1 MADKAT
7 TSAAGAPT
15 ADSPAAIRNV
25 VLVGPS
31 GGGKTTLVEAL
42 LVAAGVLN
50 RPGSVVDGTT
60 VCDCDEAEVAQ
71 QRSVGLALASLQHEG
86 VKVNLIDTPG
96 YADFVGELRAGL
108 RAADCAL
115 FVIAANEEI
124 DQPTKSLWLECS
136 QVGMPRAVL
145 VTKLDHARANYD
157 NALTAAQQAFGDK
170 VLPLYLPAGSG
181 SIAGTAGSGSIAGTA
196 GSGSIAGTA
205 GGPCTGLIGLLS
217 QTHFEYANGK
227 RTASHEPDDASYGEA
242 IELMRGSL
250 IEGIIEESEDET
262 LMERYL
268 GGEEIDQSVLIDDLE
283 KAVARGSFFPVIPVC
298 STTGV
303 GTIELLEIITAGF
316 PSPPEHQLPE
326 VFTHQGKSRNS
337 LPCDPSGPLLAE
349 VVKTTSDP
357 YVGRVSLV
365 RVFSG
370 TISPDATVHVSG
382 HFSSF
387 FGSPGSNGSAGHA
400 DSGSMA
406 SHADSGWMAGHAD
419 HDEDERI
426 GTLSFP
432 LGKQQRP
439 APSVVAGDICAIG
452 RLSRAETGDTLSAKS
467 DPLVLKPWTMPEPLL
482 PMAVQPH
489 AKTDEDKLAVGLQ
502 RLAAEDPTLRIEQNP
517 ETHQIVLW
525 TMGEA
530 HAGVVLDALSR
541 RYGVAVDPVELR
553 VPLRETFDGKAK
565 GHGRHVKQSGGHGQF
580 AVCDIEVEPLPEGS
594 GFEFVDKVVG
604 GAVPRNFI
612 PSVEKGV
619 RAQMEKGVGAGYPVV
634 DIRVTLFDGKAHSVD
649 SSDFAFQMAGG
660 LALREAA
667 SATKVNLLEPV
678 DEVSVVVPDDF
689 VGAVMSDL
697 AGRRGRVVGS
707 DRVGDDRT
715 VVKAEIPEVEL
726 TRYAIDLRSLAHGA
740 GSFTRHF
747 ARYEPMP
754 EQAAAKVRASAH

>member
-1 MADKAT
+1 MADKTT
-7 TSAAGAPT
+7 TSQGAGAAPT

-42 LVAAGVLN
+42 LVAAGVLT
-50 RPGSVVDGTT
+50 RQGSVVDGNT
-60 VCDCDEAEVAQ
+60 VCDSDEAEIAQ
-71 QRSVGLALASLQHEG
+71 QRSVGLALASLEHDG
-86 VKVNLIDTPG
+86 IKVNLIDTPG

-115 FVIAANEEI
+115 FVIAANEAV
-124 DQPTKSLWLECS
+124 DDPTKSLWLECA
-136 QVGMPRAVL
+136 QVGMPRAV
-145 VTKLDHARANYD
+145 VITKLDHARANYES
-157 NALTAAQQAFGDK
+157 ALAAAQQAFGDK
-170 VLPLYLPAGSG
+170 VLPLYLA
-181 SIAGTAGSGSIAGTA
+181 ADT
-196 GSGSIAGTA
+196 
-205 GGPCTGLIGLLS
+205 PCTGLIGLLS
-217 QTHFEYANGK
+217 QTHYEYAGGK
-227 RTASHEPDDASYGEA
+227 RTTTHAPDASYSDA
-242 IELMRGSL
+242 IEELRGTL

-283 KAVARGSFFPVIPVC
+283 KAVARASFFPVMPAC
-298 STTGV
+298 SGTGV
-303 GTIELLEIITAGF
+303 GTLELLEIITSAF

-326 VFTHQGKSRNS
+326 VFTPQGKARNG
-337 LPCDPSGPLLAE
+337 LACDQAGPLLAE

-370 TISPDATVHVSG
+370 TIRPDATVHVSG
-382 HFSSF
+382 HLSQFV
-387 FGSPGSNGSAGHA
+387 GSDGTHA
-400 DSGSMA
+400 DSGS
-406 SHADSGWMAGHAD
+406 SMAGHAD

-439 APSVVAGDICAIG
+439 APEVVAGDICAIG
-452 RLSRAETGDTLSAKS
+452 KLSRAETGDTLSDKS

-482 PMAVQPH
+482 PVAVQPR
-489 AKTDEDKLAVGLQ
+489 AKTDEDKLSVGLG
-502 RLAAEDPTLRIEQNP
+502 RLAAEDPTLHIEQNP

-525 TMGEA
+525 CMGEA
-530 HAGVVLDALSR
+530 HSGVVLDALAR
-541 RYGVAVDPVELR
+541 RYGVAVDTIELR
-553 VPLRETFDGKAK
+553 VPLRETFGGNAK
-565 GHGRHVKQSGGHGQF
+565 GHGRHVKQSGGHGQY
-580 AVCDIEVEPLPEGS
+580 AVCDIAVEPLPEGT

-604 GAVPRNFI
+604 GSVPRNFI

-619 RAQMEKGVGAGYPVV
+619 RAQMEKGVSAGYPVV

-667 SATKVNLLEPV
+667 AATRVNLLEPV
-678 DEVSVVVPDDF
+678 DVVSVLVPDDM
-689 VGAVMSDL
+689 VGAVMGDL
-697 AGRRGRVVGS
+697 AGRRGRVLGTDKVGE
-707 DRVGDDRT
+707 DRT
-715 VVKAEIPEVEL
+715 LIKAEIPEVEL
-726 TRYAIDLRSLAHGA
+726 TRYAIDLRSLSHGA
-740 GSFTRHF
+740 GSFTRSF

-754 EQAAAKVRASAH
+754 ESAASKVKTTA

>member
-1 MADKAT
+1 MADKTT
-7 TSAAGAPT
+7 TSQGAGAAPT

-42 LVAAGVLN
+42 LVASGVLT
-50 RPGSVVDGTT
+50 RQGSVVDGTT
-60 VCDCDEAEVAQ
+60 VCDSDEAEIAQ
-71 QRSVGLALASLQHEG
+71 QRSVGLALASLEHDG
-86 VKVNLIDTPG
+86 IKVNLIDTPG

-115 FVIAANEEI
+115 FVIAANEAV
-124 DQPTKSLWLECS
+124 DDPTKSLWLECA
-136 QVGMPRAVL
+136 QVGMPRAV
-145 VTKLDHARANYD
+145 VITKLDHARANYES
-157 NALTAAQQAFGDK
+157 ALAAAQQAFGDK
-170 VLPLYLPAGSG
+170 VLPLYLA
-181 SIAGTAGSGSIAGTA
+181 ADT
-196 GSGSIAGTA
+196 
-205 GGPCTGLIGLLS
+205 PCTGLIGLLS
-217 QTHFEYANGK
+217 QTHYEYAGGK
-227 RTASHEPDDASYGEA
+227 RTTTHAPDASYSDA
-242 IELMRGSL
+242 IEELRGTL

-283 KAVARGSFFPVIPVC
+283 EAVARASFFPVIPAC
-298 STTGV
+298 SGTGV
-303 GTIELLEIITAGF
+303 GTLELLEIITSAF

-326 VFTHQGKSRNS
+326 VFTPQGKARNG
-337 LPCDPSGPLLAE
+337 LACDQAGPLLAE

-370 TISPDATVHVSG
+370 TIRPDATVHVSG
-382 HFSSF
+382 HLSQFV
-387 FGSPGSNGSAGHA
+387 GSDGTHA
-400 DSGSMA
+400 DSGS
-406 SHADSGWMAGHAD
+406 SMAGHAD

-439 APSVVAGDICAIG
+439 APEVVAGDICAIG
-452 RLSRAETGDTLSAKS
+452 KLSRAETGDTLSDKS

-482 PMAVQPH
+482 PVAVQPR
-489 AKTDEDKLAVGLQ
+489 AKTDEDKLSVGLG
-502 RLAAEDPTLRIEQNP
+502 RLAAEDPTLHIEQNP

-525 TMGEA
+525 CMGEA
-530 HAGVVLDALSR
+530 HSGVVLDALAR
-541 RYGVAVDPVELR
+541 RYGVAVDTIELR
-553 VPLRETFDGKAK
+553 VPLRETFGGNAK
-565 GHGRHVKQSGGHGQF
+565 GHGRHVKQSGGHGQY
-580 AVCDIEVEPLPEGS
+580 AVCDIAVEPLPEGT

-604 GAVPRNFI
+604 GSVPRNFI

-619 RAQMEKGVGAGYPVV
+619 RAQMEKGVSAGYPVV

-667 SATKVNLLEPV
+667 AATRVNLLEPV
-678 DEVSVVVPDDF
+678 DVVSVLVPDDM
-689 VGAVMSDL
+689 VGAVMGDL
-697 AGRRGRVVGS
+697 AGRRGRVLGTDKVGE
-707 DRVGDDRT
+707 DRT
-715 VVKAEIPEVEL
+715 LIKAEIPEVEL
-726 TRYAIDLRSLAHGA
+726 TRYAIDLRSLSHGA
-740 GSFTRHF
+740 GSFTRSF

-754 EQAAAKVRASAH
+754 ESAASKVKTTA